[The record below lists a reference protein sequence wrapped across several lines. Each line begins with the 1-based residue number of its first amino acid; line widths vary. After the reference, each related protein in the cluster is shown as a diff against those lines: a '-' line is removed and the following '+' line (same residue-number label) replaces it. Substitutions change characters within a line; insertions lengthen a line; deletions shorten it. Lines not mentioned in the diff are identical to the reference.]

1 MLLLRS
7 TGWGGQLFFGHSLIR
22 SRLHGLSL
30 HGFSLSGDGLVR
42 RSLICRGLLGRGL
55 FGHRLSRC
63 GLIWRSLIALGPK
76 GPLWIWRR
84 LIVLIRRRSLGRLGC
99 LACSGGRL
107 AGGTTYRQDQ
117 PNTEDD
123 RNQQPLKYH
132 HRVPVYATIF
142 PLVSLFYQSASA
154 PSFLR
159 GLNQEWLSDL
169 QEFLHVGLPKLIF
182 IALYAAALILVVNFI
197 TGRVLKIAERRDT
210 VGVLRGAQL
219 RTLATVIR
227 ATGIVIVSLLAFL
240 QIMENVL
247 HFNLGPLLASAGVA
261 GVAIGLAAQTIV
273 KDVLN
278 GILILIEDQYNVGDV
293 VTLAGMTGTV
303 DSMTLRMT
311 TVRGFDGTIYLI
323 PNSQITN
330 VANQSRDYSVST
342 LNVSVDFSANP
353 DQVIPLLK
361 QIALEVRNE
370 PDFKDVFVADPQVL
384 GVDSIKGTEVIYPIQ
399 IRTLPRKQFD
409 AMREMQRRIRL
420 ALEQHN
426 LLPGSPYRV
435 LSGSGQTARP
445 EPEAAKAPDPTMA
458 KPNETNPFTGQ

>member
-1 MLLLRS
+1 VYAS
-7 TGWGGQLFFGHSLIR
+7 I
-22 SRLHGLSL
+22 LSL
-30 HGFSLSGDGLVR
+30 ASMSLV
-42 RSLICRGLLGRGL
+42 ILGR
-55 FGHRLSRC
+55 RD
-63 GLIWRSLIALGPK
+63 P
-76 GPLWIWRR
+76 
-84 LIVLIRRRSLGRLGC
+84 
-99 LACSGGRL
+99 
-107 AGGTTYRQDQ
+107 
-117 PNTEDD
+117 
-123 RNQQPLKYH
+123 
-132 HRVPVYATIF
+132 
-142 PLVSLFYQSASA
+142 AS
-154 PSFLR
+154 SFLR
-159 GLNQEWLSDL
+159 NLDQEWLSDV
-169 QEFLHVGLPKLIF
+169 QKFLHVGLPKLLF

-197 TGRVLKIAERRDT
+197 TGRVIKLADQRDSL
-210 VGVLRGAQL
+210 GPARGAQI

-227 ATGIVIVSLLAFL
+227 ATGVVIVAFLAFL

-247 HFNLGPLLASAGVA
+247 EFNLSPLLASAGVA

-278 GILILIEDQYNVGDV
+278 GILILVEDQYNVGDV

-303 DSMTLRMT
+303 DSMTLRKT
-311 TVRGFDGTIYLI
+311 TLRGFDGTVYII

-361 QIALEVRNE
+361 TIALQVRNE
-370 PDFKDVFVADPQVL
+370 PAFKDVFVADPQVF

-420 ALEQHN
+420 ALEEHN

-435 LSGSGQTARP
+435 TSASNQNPNALREG
-445 EPEAAKAPDPTMA
+445 EAAKPADPTTA
-458 KPNETNPFTGQ
+458 KPNETNPFTAE